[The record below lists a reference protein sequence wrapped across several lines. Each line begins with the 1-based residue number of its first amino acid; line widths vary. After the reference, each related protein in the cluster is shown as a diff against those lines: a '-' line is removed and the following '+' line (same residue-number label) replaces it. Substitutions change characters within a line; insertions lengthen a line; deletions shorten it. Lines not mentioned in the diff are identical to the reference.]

1 MTLDRHKIAERTL
14 LRSKRIL
21 LQPVG
26 FGLVLLGV
34 VWLAVWQHIETE
46 RKATERDVIQEAANL
61 AQVFEKN
68 IARTAGEI
76 DRILK
81 FLRQSYERSGF
92 SADWAVLVQDDYTVD
107 EKTVQIAVMDPKGM
121 MITSTAMLYPPSP
134 VDLSD
139 REHYRV
145 HTETDNDFL
154 FISKPLVGRAS
165 GKWSVQF
172 TRRYYDR
179 EGKFGGVMT
188 LSLDPTYLS
197 TAYGG
202 LNLGQDGGLAVF
214 GPDDIIRTGT
224 GVYANALGNKLHDV
238 TKFNNTIREQDGTE
252 VVSAEIDGRHRTL
265 AIRSVQGYPL
275 TVVVAGR
282 DAQAEMARLSNQRKY
297 VIGASILS
305 FLVLL
310 AVLGALRSRVRHE
323 AELLHI
329 ARHDHL
335 TGLANRAKFSEAID
349 RSFLAFQ
356 NGRKF
361 ALHLIDLDGFKFV
374 NDTRGH
380 PLGDRLLKAVAD
392 RLQTT
397 LGPNDSVARL
407 GGDEFAVIQ
416 TDLHDD
422 KEDAAELAKRM
433 CRVLSEPYEI
443 EGLRVIVGASIGV
456 AIGYT
461 HANNAADLV
470 KAADLAL
477 YAAKADGRGRFCFY
491 NTGMN
496 ASIQARH
503 ALECSLRIALEED
516 QLEVHYQPIVNIA
529 TKQVSGYEALVRWR
543 HPERGL
549 VSPAEFISVAEETG
563 LIVPIGA
570 WVLQTACNEL
580 AKRPDNLKIA
590 VNIAPTQFRDGGIVD
605 TVRKALAKSGLKAS
619 RLEIEIT
626 ESTLMQNDSTTIGQL
641 QELQA
646 LGVRIVLD
654 DFGTGYSSLSYL
666 QMYPISRIKIDR
678 SFVKTLG
685 HKHSATVIIRAITT
699 LASSLGMATVAEGVE
714 TQQQFDELATLG
726 CTEAQGYYFSP
737 PKPGKEILPSAIQDK
752 HGSER
757 SMAA

>member
-1 MTLDRHKIAERTL
+1 MNVDRYKIADRTL
-14 LRSKRIL
+14 QRSKRIL

-26 FGLVLLGV
+26 FGVVLLCV
-34 VWLAVWQHIETE
+34 VWAAVWQHIETE
-46 RKATERDVIQEAANL
+46 RRAAERDIEQEAANL

-68 IARTAGEI
+68 ISRTASEI

-92 SADWAVLVQDDYTVD
+92 TAQWASLLQEDFTVD
-107 EKTVQIAVMDPKGM
+107 EKTVQMAVMSPKGM
-121 MITSTAMLYPPSP
+121 MITSTAMLYPPKP

-139 REHYRV
+139 REHFRV
-145 HTETDNDFL
+145 HAESDQDTL
-154 FISKPLVGRAS
+154 FISKPVVGRAS

-172 TRRYYDR
+172 TRRYYDID
-179 EGKFGGVMT
+179 GGFGGVVV
-188 LSLDPTYLS
+188 LSLDPSYLAS
-197 TAYGG
+197 AYGG
-202 LNLGQDGGLAVF
+202 LNLGRGTGVAVV
-214 GPDDIIRTGT
+214 GPDDIVRTGT
-224 GVYANALGNKLHDV
+224 GIYENSLGEKLHDI
-238 TKFNNTIREQDGTE
+238 TSFKDEKREDDGTKL
-252 VVSAEIDGRHRTL
+252 VNADIGGQHRVM
-265 AIRSVQGYPL
+265 AIRPVKDYPL

-282 DAQAEMARLSNQRKY
+282 DIMEDGPRQSNRRKY
-297 VIGASILS
+297 VAGATFLSI
-305 FLVLL
+305 LVLL
-310 AVLGALRSRVRHE
+310 AVIGALRSRVRHE

-335 TGLANRAKFSEAID
+335 TGLANRAKFSEGID
-349 RSFLAFQ
+349 RAFESVQ
-356 NGRKF
+356 DGREF

-380 PLGDRLLKAVAD
+380 PLGDRLLKHVAD

-416 TDLHDD
+416 ADVHD
-422 KEDAAELAKRM
+422 EDEAAELAKKM
-433 CRVLSEPYEI
+433 CRVLSEPYDI

-456 AIGYT
+456 ALGRK
-461 HANNAADLV
+461 HARMAADLV

-477 YAAKADGRGRFCFY
+477 YAAKAAGRGRFCFY
-491 NTGMN
+491 NKSMQ
-496 ASIQARH
+496 AAVQARH
-503 ALECSLRIALEED
+503 ALETSLRAALEGN

-529 TKQVSGYEALVRWR
+529 SKELKGFEALVRWR
-543 HPERGL
+543 HPDRGL

-570 WVLQTACNEL
+570 WVLRTACMEMANQ
-580 AKRPDNLKIA
+580 PDNLKIA
-590 VNIAPTQFRDGGIVD
+590 VNIAPSQFRDGTLVD
-605 TVRKALAKSGLKAS
+605 TVRSALDASGLAPR
-619 RLEIEIT
+619 RLEVEIT
-626 ESTLMQNDSTTIGQL
+626 ESTLMQHDSTTIGQL

-646 LGVRIVLD
+646 LGIRIVLD

-685 HKHSATVIIRAITT
+685 QKHSATVIIRAITT
-699 LASSLGMATVAEGVE
+699 LASNLGMSTVAEGVE
-714 TQQQFDELATLG
+714 TQQQLDELAVLG

-737 PKPGKEILPSAIQDK
+737 PKPADEILPEK
-752 HGSER
+752 VVENGR
-757 SMAA
+757 TPLAA